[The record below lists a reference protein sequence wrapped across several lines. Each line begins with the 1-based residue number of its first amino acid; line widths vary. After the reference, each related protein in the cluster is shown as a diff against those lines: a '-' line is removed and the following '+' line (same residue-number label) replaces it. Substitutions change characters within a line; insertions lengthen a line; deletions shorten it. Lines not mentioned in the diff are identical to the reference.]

1 MEIRYSFAQ
10 NLCAFQQLD
19 YKLLQGHTTLIFGNN
34 MDNDSQGSNGSG
46 KSAMLEA
53 IAIGITGET
62 LRKIKM
68 EEIINDAADT
78 ACIKLT
84 MSNDSSNECMEIT
97 RELSRKSAQVIKIS
111 MGTKGEIL
119 TNIEQATVADY
130 NKFILETLGLTKD
143 DIFANFILSKHK
155 YLSFL
160 SSSDRDK
167 KKSSTA
173 SAMESWW
180 MKVLQPYKTTC
191 RLYKQSCKMR
201 KPM

>member
-143 DIFANFILSKHK
+143 DILPTSYCQSTNT
-155 YLSFL
+155 YLSCPVL
-160 SSSDRDK
+160 TVIK

>member
-1 MEIRYSFAQ
+1 
-10 NLCAFQQLD
+10 
-19 YKLLQGHTTLIFGNN
+19 